1 MFLKRN
7 IVIIGLSLL
16 LVFAIAVWLIGIGI
30 NKTAVQMHNSMI
42 EEMGGY
48 RAELIAM
55 DFGKTVELN
64 RIIQD
69 YLMVNPDNEREL
81 QSLLLGLVRLDAKV
95 SRIWYQKENRN
106 FVCIDS
112 LGVTK
117 QDPVLEINL
126 EKIAYEAT
134 NMDKSTFYYSDGILY
149 WTLFRQFQDVVY
161 GIDLSLP
168 DLHTYFAQTNPAVR
182 SYIYILNGQGILMC
196 HPDETRIGRYL
207 ANSDDPGRYD
217 EAIREN
223 KFVRCSG
230 MSQFLLLPVERIYFP
245 VGVGNEK
252 WVVVINIPDF
262 ITQEEMGEFR
272 RYTWWIGL
280 FTVLVF
286 SVLLAY
292 AQYRWKKEYH
302 RRLELEKETLQLTLQ
317 QLKNQI
323 NPHFLFN
330 ALNSLNALISTE
342 PVLAKEFVLNL
353 SKLYRYVLEKRNDNL
368 VPVREEVEFIRYYF
382 FLQKIRFRNE
392 LELDIAS
399 NIEQEIKTIPVMSL
413 QVLIENAIKH
423 NEITKE
429 HPLCIRVYRKG
440 DLLIVENDYQPRLDT
455 DKESFG
461 VGFENIRKIY
471 AYCSN
476 KQFAYSVENGH
487 FICILP
493 LI

>member
-161 GIDLSLP
+161 GIDLSFP
-168 DLHTYFAQTNPAVR
+168 DL
-182 SYIYILNGQGILMC
+182 
-196 HPDETRIGRYL
+196 
-207 ANSDDPGRYD
+207 
-217 EAIREN
+217 
-223 KFVRCSG
+223 
-230 MSQFLLLPVERIYFP
+230 
-245 VGVGNEK
+245 
-252 WVVVINIPDF
+252 
-262 ITQEEMGEFR
+262 
-272 RYTWWIGL
+272 
-280 FTVLVF
+280 
-286 SVLLAY
+286 
-292 AQYRWKKEYH
+292 
-302 RRLELEKETLQLTLQ
+302 
-317 QLKNQI
+317 
-323 NPHFLFN
+323 
-330 ALNSLNALISTE
+330 
-342 PVLAKEFVLNL
+342 
-353 SKLYRYVLEKRNDNL
+353 
-368 VPVREEVEFIRYYF
+368 
-382 FLQKIRFRNE
+382 
-392 LELDIAS
+392 
-399 NIEQEIKTIPVMSL
+399 
-413 QVLIENAIKH
+413 
-423 NEITKE
+423 
-429 HPLCIRVYRKG
+429 
-440 DLLIVENDYQPRLDT
+440 
-455 DKESFG
+455 
-461 VGFENIRKIY
+461 
-471 AYCSN
+471 
-476 KQFAYSVENGH
+476 
-487 FICILP
+487 
-493 LI
+493 